1 MLVLPCGALVDLLI
15 QISWDFEA
23 GIADSNE
30 LPIPGFS
37 REAMPLKLERRGQRI
52 DALFKRL
59 RDFAPVAI
67 DPNSTGPF
75 RATSF
80 DPRRYAECANCDTP
94 HISKTFMHP
103 FKNARAIVAP
113 LIAIIT
119 ADKIRRA

>member
-52 DALFKRL
+52 DALFQ
-59 RDFAPVAI
+59 
-67 DPNSTGPF
+67 
-75 RATSF
+75 
-80 DPRRYAECANCDTP
+80 
-94 HISKTFMHP
+94 
-103 FKNARAIVAP
+103 
-113 LIAIIT
+113 
-119 ADKIRRA
+119 